1 MPRPARLR
9 VPALAQFVEG
19 QRYTPLR
26 AIERQVER
34 IEDLALELEP
44 GRMYPED
51 WVVARITGFRPSI
64 DEPRMIVGEA
74 LRADL
79 GALGARLSDQ
89 AHMTEDSG
97 GGPGLPGVRGR
108 EFRGFLS
115 VEALC
120 ERWGVSR
127 RTIDRYHELGLVR
140 RRVRVRGGRIQVRF
154 AVRHVE
160 RFEAMHA
167 DVIGRGASF
176 RRVDERSRARMVH
189 LAQGYMRRLGWS
201 RQQAIGRIAV
211 RLGVARETVRRVLQ
225 QASDAPEVV
234 RDGALGEQ
242 ERRMMLLADDR
253 WVSIGR
259 IAARVGR
266 SRASVHRI
274 LIQERVRRLGGV
286 RLWVFAESPA
296 ASSGDAQRL
305 LEDEVI
311 ASLGPVVARRE
322 VGPFLEEARAMP
334 PVDAREE
341 RALFDASVALRAR
354 CAIAL
359 EGFKEAGASASG
371 LDALETD
378 LRLASRVQQ
387 HVVHRHLGL
396 IDRMIV
402 DRLGADW
409 VHTPQDRVVSV
420 HRVAMQAACEAAF
433 RHDPGRG
440 GRFGAPLGLA
450 VNRALARL
458 GAGESESEAAGRT
471 VARRQSPI
479 GEVLGDWTRWAT
491 GWSRWLDP
499 PAWLI
504 RAMERIAEAE
514 MDHTDLCIA
523 AYYGLTPG
531 SPAPGISPG
540 PPETPAPGISP
551 GTPEPHAPGSPGS
564 LATPRTIASI
574 ARETG
579 ERPGVVRGRIRRGL
593 RERRRAWMQGG
604 V

>member
-1 MPRPARLR
+1 MPRSARLR

-19 QRYTPLR
+19 QRYTPQR

-79 GALGARLSDQ
+79 GALGARLSEQ
-89 AHMTEDSG
+89 GHMTVGAEEA
-97 GGPGLPGVRGR
+97 GR
-108 EFRGFLS
+108 FLS

-140 RRVRVRGGRIQVRF
+140 RRVRVRGGRVQVRF
-154 AVRHVE
+154 ALHHVE

-167 DVIGRGASF
+167 EVLGRGASF
-176 RRVDERSRARMVH
+176 RRVDERTRARMVT
-189 LAQGYMRRLGWS
+189 LVRGYMRRLGWS

-211 RLGVARETVRRVLQ
+211 RLGVARETVRRALQ
-225 QASDAPEVV
+225 QASDTPEVV
-234 RDGALGEQ
+234 REGVLSER
-242 ERRMMLLADDR
+242 ERRMMLRADDR

-259 IAARVGR
+259 IAVRVGR
-266 SRASVHRI
+266 SRASVHRV
-274 LIQERVRRLGGV
+274 LIQERVRRLAGV

-296 ASSGDAQRL
+296 EFAEDAKRL
-305 LEDEVI
+305 LGDGTI

-322 VGPFLEEARAMP
+322 VGPFLEEARAMS
-334 PVDAREE
+334 PVDARQE
-341 RALFDASVALRAR
+341 RAFFDASVMLRAR
-354 CAIAL
+354 CAIML
-359 EGFKEAGASASG
+359 EGFKDDCAGAAG

-387 HVVHRHLGL
+387 HIVQRHLGL

-409 VHTPQDRVVSV
+409 VHAPQDRVVSA

-440 GRFGAPLGLA
+440 GRFAAPLGLA

-458 GAGESESEAAGRT
+458 ASEQIEPDPTGRPL
-471 VARRQSPI
+471 ARRQAPV
-479 GEVLGDWTRWAT
+479 GERLGDWTLWTT
-491 GWSRWLDP
+491 GWSRWVDP
-499 PAWLI
+499 PSWLI
-504 RAMERIAEAE
+504 HVMGREVSIERDRAGW
-514 MDHTDLCIA
+514 CIA
-523 AYYGLTPG
+523 AHFGLGDNPTG
-531 SPAPGISPG
+531 G
-540 PPETPAPGISP
+540 
-551 GTPEPHAPGSPGS
+551 
-564 LATPRTIASI
+564 PRTIASI
-574 ARETG
+574 AQETG
-579 ERPGVVRGRIRRGL
+579 ERPGVVRARIRRGL

>member
-51 WVVARITGFRPSI
+51 WVVARITGFRPNI

-79 GALGARLSDQ
+79 GALGARLSEQ
-89 AHMTEDSG
+89 AHMTVGSDEA
-97 GGPGLPGVRGR
+97 GR
-108 EFRGFLS
+108 FRGFLS

-127 RTIDRYHELGLVR
+127 RTIDRYHELGVVR

-176 RRVDERSRARMVH
+176 RRVDDRTRARMVH

-211 RLGVARETVRRVLQ
+211 RLGVARETVRRALQ
-225 QASDAPEVV
+225 QASDVPEVV
-234 RDGALGEQ
+234 RDGALSER

-274 LIQERVRRLGGV
+274 LIQERLRRLGEV

-305 LEDEVI
+305 LDDEII
-311 ASLGPVVARRE
+311 ASLGPVVVRRE

-458 GAGESESEAAGRT
+458 GSGESESEAAGRT
-471 VARRQSPI
+471 LARRQSPI

-499 PAWLI
+499 PAWLV
-504 RAMERIAEAE
+504 RAIERTAKAE
-514 MDHTDLCIA
+514 MDHTDLCIT
-523 AYYGLTPG
+523 AYYGLT
-531 SPAPGISPG
+531 PG
-540 PPETPAPGISP
+540 PPETPAPGISLGSP
-551 GTPEPHAPGSPGS
+551 ATRPPETHASGSPGS
-564 LATPRTIASI
+564 PATPRTIASI

-593 RERRRAWMQGG
+593 RERRRAWIQGG